1 MRPMFQKIY
10 EVTKGA
16 NKMRKCKYPISACLN
31 KEGMI
36 LFGEIFPDGLIPI
49 LNPLSRETE
58 LGEIGPQQ
66 IHLVNVPLLRRVD
79 EDAYQK
85 TLKLLSEKFNAS
97 TEDMDKEFNEVGLP
111 LRHSLVS
118 SVEIDVRF
126 VI

>member
-1 MRPMFQKIY
+1 
-10 EVTKGA
+10 
-16 NKMRKCKYPISACLN
+16 MRKCKYPISACLN